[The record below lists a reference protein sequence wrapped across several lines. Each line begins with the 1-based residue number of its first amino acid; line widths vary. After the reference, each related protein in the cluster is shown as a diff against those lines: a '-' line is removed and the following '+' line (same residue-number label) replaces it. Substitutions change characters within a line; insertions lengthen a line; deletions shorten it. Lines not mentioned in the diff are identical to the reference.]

1 CKYRT
6 RATSIMLRVRSR
18 APRPFSSSQGA
29 NLIPSGITARDSQ
42 NAKNKAPPTRSWTK
56 APTETIAA
64 LERIPENPSE
74 SSSNDKKHSR
84 HGGSRL
90 KYDLGLVHPMTIKK
104 LQSSPQSE
112 LSTIETRSYDRSRS
126 RHLKSMFEVYTR
138 TVGDLGQ
145 SNELGSDTL
154 GHQSSG
160 IAKNVPYFTEAEPNP
175 PSFWQV
181 DHEDS
186 IPLPTEGELLQMP
199 ETTELEDIIKLA
211 ESQTTIIGS
220 DLICQL
226 ASRDYG
232 LHDFAAWNWIL
243 SGKTAMDAVARFE
256 LLSTCPTTSSLRFGE
271 IPLFVFFRLLR
282 RQDVDAHTLA
292 ILIQQA
298 WRLLR
303 SSRKRRYDTSFGDPK
318 NTNSCT
324 STPRFDL
331 DNLTIMVVRLLR
343 HSRKVWPASCVNI
356 ASLWTT
362 HDRAGLVEP
371 AFELDTIEAKDH
383 VRLAFGYNRILSIL
397 ALVPEERPYQSFRHR
412 QRAQFMLIRRMDEY
426 KPPLALDREGY
437 RAVTRVQLAHS
448 KTPQERRWASLKA
461 KSWPPWKE
469 DKLGADSAIG
479 VEYGTSRASSSID
492 RMTEAGYGT
501 QTWEK
506 SAAILAGWDTDGSPT
521 IQTRSHSVPTA
532 NPSALWVARV
542 QATRTLQE
550 AWSCFLTCKDQ
561 KISMTPHLYHAM
573 FEKLVYDNKRAQDM
587 SRSDAL
593 SDAEVEWEEEPLPLP
608 GDGKEVAAVSTWHNE
623 AVSTRQPL
631 PTYESLVERMKR
643 DRIRPS
649 GRFLEFFLKHAVSH
663 TEGIKVLR
671 VSDLSAS
678 MKRIYGP
685 PWKEE
690 YFSRVAALLDKV
702 TPSLYAAYIHF
713 ICRFACTDVEVNS
726 RDKQDE
732 RGQMLRHAFR
742 LVTSRLPFYL
752 PPWRS
757 LLALLAHQGSVFE
770 SRMSKGKPAIK
781 KFGYALY
788 LLRCMDSI
796 KLDLDFKGFEKL
808 LVIVHG
814 AFTVSR
820 RTIATAS
827 ADQDL
832 DAACKMLYT
841 GLSVVKARFS
851 RIVQPSPRIHSA
863 RETVAELSDDCSG
876 SRYPSEIE
884 GPSLPRLIQVP
895 HPTALHAY
903 VHFLGAYEDY
913 DGLLDLVR
921 WMSRCSSQIMDETE
935 EYSNGV
941 FSMRRCLTAV
951 RVYVELPLVGYDEGE
966 GISCEDREWYE
977 TSTRLVDAVREVVEN
992 NEDLAPWPSD
1002 EEVDRYIDRAKL
1014 KAWTP
1019 LSTKMNDGLDLIDT
1033 VIDSLLNKSCPTF
1046 SNEGHPFFL
1055 EAHPLF
1061 LTILLALENQWPTAL
1076 PVLQQQTARLQTD
1089 LRGTDLRPGILAKP
1103 PLKDTDAKSPSLA
1116 PSKSSLINV
1125 RDIPAPH
1132 CGHIRVISL
1141 NSPHNRNAF
1150 STQLLEELE
1159 RQVSNINKQALLEA
1173 KALDEGNPDTAIGSG
1188 TRVVIFA
1195 SDVEHVFCAG
1205 ADLKERAT
1213 MSPEQVNAFLTQLR
1227 ATFDMISNMPVPS
1240 ISAVCGAALGG
1251 GFELAL
1257 ATTFRVFAPTAS
1269 LGLPETRLGI
1279 IPGAGGT
1286 YRIQQLVSKPRA
1298 LHMLLTGRRMSGEEA
1313 FHTNLC
1319 DRLVASPLQDEK
1331 SGDMAIHRRK
1341 EILHS
1346 AVKMAKDICEGAPA
1360 STLVLTRMFN
1370 EGASA
1375 KTEAEAYERVL
1386 RTEDRDEGLKA
1397 FREKRKPVFTG
1408 RLKKARKDLSGE
1420 TEKQTTA
1427 KSKDGSKMQG

>member
-1 CKYRT
+1 
-6 RATSIMLRVRSR
+6 
-18 APRPFSSSQGA
+18 
-29 NLIPSGITARDSQ
+29 
-42 NAKNKAPPTRSWTK
+42 
-56 APTETIAA
+56 
-64 LERIPENPSE
+64 
-74 SSSNDKKHSR
+74 
-84 HGGSRL
+84 
-90 KYDLGLVHPMTIKK
+90 
-104 LQSSPQSE
+104 
-112 LSTIETRSYDRSRS
+112 
-126 RHLKSMFEVYTR
+126 MFEVYTR

-154 GHQSSG
+154 GHRSSG
-160 IAKNVPYFTEAEPNP
+160 IAKNVPFFTEAEPNP

-181 DHEDS
+181 DHENS

-199 ETTELEDIIKLA
+199 ETTELENIIKLA
-211 ESQTTIIGS
+211 ESQTTIVGS

-226 ASRDYG
+226 ASRDYD

-256 LLSTCPTTSSLRFGE
+256 LLSTCPTNSSLRFGE
-271 IPLFVFFRLLR
+271 IPLFVFFRLLQ

-303 SSRKRRYDTSFGDPK
+303 SNRKRRYYTSFGDPK

-371 AFELDTIEAKDH
+371 AIELDTIEAKDH

-492 RMTEAGYGT
+492 RMTEAGYGI

-573 FEKLVYDNKRAQDM
+573 FEKLVYDNKRVQGL

-593 SDAEVEWEEEPLPLP
+593 SDAEWEEEPLPLP

-631 PTYESLVERMKR
+631 PTYDSLVERMKR
-643 DRIRPS
+643 DGIRPS

-671 VSDLSAS
+671 VSELSAP

-702 TPSLYAAYIHF
+702 TPSLYAAYIDF
-713 ICRFACTDVEVNS
+713 ICRFACTDVEMDS

-770 SRMSKGKPAIK
+770 SRMSKGKTAIK

-808 LVIVHG
+808 LAIVHG

-827 ADQDL
+827 ADRDL
-832 DAACKMLYT
+832 DAACRMLYT

-851 RIVQPSPRIHSA
+851 RIVQPSPRTHSA
-863 RETVAELSDDCSG
+863 RETMAELSDDCSD
-876 SRYPSEIE
+876 SRYRSEIE
-884 GPSLPRLIQVP
+884 GPSLPRLINVP

-913 DGLLDLVR
+913 GGLLDLVR
-921 WMSRCSSQIMDETE
+921 WMSHCSSQIMDETE

-951 RVYVELPLVGYDEGE
+951 RVYVEQPLVGYDEGE
-966 GISCEDREWYE
+966 DTSCEDREWYE
-977 TSTRLVDAVREVVEN
+977 TSTKLVDAVREVVEN

-1019 LSTKMNDGLDLIDT
+1019 LSTRMNVG
-1033 VIDSLLNKSCPTF
+1033 C
-1046 SNEGHPFFL
+1046 
-1055 EAHPLF
+1055 
-1061 LTILLALENQWPTAL
+1061 
-1076 PVLQQQTARLQTD
+1076 
-1089 LRGTDLRPGILAKP
+1089 
-1103 PLKDTDAKSPSLA
+1103 
-1116 PSKSSLINV
+1116 
-1125 RDIPAPH
+1125 
-1132 CGHIRVISL
+1132 
-1141 NSPHNRNAF
+1141 
-1150 STQLLEELE
+1150 
-1159 RQVSNINKQALLEA
+1159 
-1173 KALDEGNPDTAIGSG
+1173 
-1188 TRVVIFA
+1188 
-1195 SDVEHVFCAG
+1195 
-1205 ADLKERAT
+1205 
-1213 MSPEQVNAFLTQLR
+1213 
-1227 ATFDMISNMPVPS
+1227 
-1240 ISAVCGAALGG
+1240 
-1251 GFELAL
+1251 
-1257 ATTFRVFAPTAS
+1257 
-1269 LGLPETRLGI
+1269 
-1279 IPGAGGT
+1279 
-1286 YRIQQLVSKPRA
+1286 
-1298 LHMLLTGRRMSGEEA
+1298 
-1313 FHTNLC
+1313 
-1319 DRLVASPLQDEK
+1319 
-1331 SGDMAIHRRK
+1331 
-1341 EILHS
+1341 
-1346 AVKMAKDICEGAPA
+1346 
-1360 STLVLTRMFN
+1360 
-1370 EGASA
+1370 
-1375 KTEAEAYERVL
+1375 
-1386 RTEDRDEGLKA
+1386 
-1397 FREKRKPVFTG
+1397 
-1408 RLKKARKDLSGE
+1408 
-1420 TEKQTTA
+1420 
-1427 KSKDGSKMQG
+1427 